1 MCMTQKNGH
10 NSKIIFNVRR
20 THKIV
25 QVDKIVL
32 YNTKYITLGHVEK
45 KRKIKYHLV
54 AFFFQRF
61 FHWFSDFGKHIASH
75 VFSVFA
81 LL

>member
-45 KRKIKYHLV
+45 KKKN
-54 AFFFQRF
+54 
-61 FHWFSDFGKHIASH
+61 
-75 VFSVFA
+75 
-81 LL
+81 